1 MKLAVI
7 CLLITAVL
15 PILLT
20 WTAAY
25 FRNKDLGFIDNQNPR
40 KQYLL
45 LDGLGGRA
53 VAAQQNTWEALA
65 VYSAALIAVS
75 ITNVAGEAIATACL
89 IFMISRFLFVGFYL
103 INQDKLRT
111 LTFASGFGACL
122 YMFYLAIINS

>member
-45 LDGLGGRA
+45 LEGIGGRA

-65 VYSAALIAVS
+65 VYSAALIAVFV
-75 ITNVAGEAIATACL
+75 TNVPATAISTACL
-89 IFMISRFLFVGFYL
+89 TFIISRLFFVGFYL

-111 LTFASGFGACL
+111 LAFVCGFGACL
-122 YMFYLAIINS
+122 YMFYLAIITG